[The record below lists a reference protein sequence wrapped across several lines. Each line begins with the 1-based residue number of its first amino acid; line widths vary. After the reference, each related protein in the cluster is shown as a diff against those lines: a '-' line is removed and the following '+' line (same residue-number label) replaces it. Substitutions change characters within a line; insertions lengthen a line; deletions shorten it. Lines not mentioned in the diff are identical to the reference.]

1 MKDYKYLADRDRR
14 RYYQDPISNGE
25 RLSIALV
32 FGLMGF
38 VSAWF
43 WLGVSA

>member
-1 MKDYKYLADRDRR
+1 MTDYKHLADRDRR

-25 RLSIALV
+25 RISIMLVGAL
-32 FGLMGF
+32 LGF

-43 WLGVSA
+43 WLGLSA